1 MLGETNGFEGILVAD
16 LFYVVTLTDTVRCYI
31 TSPEK
36 ADRVQE
42 RNPSASPKSLCH
54 TRKKRPTVLAERRP
68 FFLPPKSFLPRSIP
82 SASFA
87 VTKNRIDCVLNA
99 HAL

>member
-16 LFYVVTLTDTVRCYI
+16 LFYVVTPTDTVRCYI

-54 TRKKRPTVLAERRP
+54 TRKKGRP
-68 FFLPPKSFLPRSIP
+68 FLLNGGLFPPSQEL
-82 SASFA
+82 FA
-87 VTKNRIDCVLNA
+87 QINTVGELRGLEEP
-99 HAL
+99 H

>member
-16 LFYVVTLTDTVRCYI
+16 LFYVVTLTDTVRRYI

-54 TRKKRPTVLAERRP
+54 TRKKGYFPKLVGLFGYERNFSFKETL
-68 FFLPPKSFLPRSIP
+68 FFW
-82 SASFA
+82 
-87 VTKNRIDCVLNA
+87 
-99 HAL
+99 

>member
-68 FFLPPKSFLPRSIP
+68 FPPSQEL
-82 SASFA
+82 FA
-87 VTKNRIDCVLNA
+87 QINTVGELRGLEEP
-99 HAL
+99 H